1 MTLPTHRHLHSK
13 WIVAVAGVTAASML
27 AAACGSHADS
37 TPKTGAHAYAGQ
49 ILTVADGAPSG
60 ATAKQTQEYYDSLAA
75 LFHKETGAT
84 VHWSYY
90 SSPSEELNTVET
102 ATVSGSGPDI
112 ISYGSSFVG
121 TLAATGE
128 FPALSASE
136 WRMLGG
142 KGSFISSNLYYSYG
156 GSDANDDIGI
166 PNETN
171 PYVLAYNTADFA
183 KAGIKSAP
191 KTWSQLVA
199 DGQAIQRTNPGV
211 AGVGIDPADSFDPWK
226 NVYYLALQLGGA
238 GYVAPN
244 GKSTLLDSP
253 QVQQA
258 ASFYF
263 SLEYKYHVAPAASL
277 TWNSAD
283 MASAFVDN
291 KVGMV
296 LLASYGVP
304 VQGTKLQGHLGYA
317 LLPTIPYGL
326 TTLPPHGQAIE
337 TIPTGEY
344 WAIPKYAGSK
354 RALALEFEK
363 LSVSTAVQ
371 VQQYKLLGWMP
382 VTYPG
387 AKAVE
392 KVAPSAKLFVTDE
405 EKAIP
410 NPKIPAWSYVESGVE
425 TAINNIASHLAQSGT
440 YSASYASSQLGNAQ
454 SAADAHIGS

>member
-1 MTLPTHRHLHSK
+1 MSSPTTGRSRTK
-13 WIVAVAGVTAASML
+13 SIAVIASACATSML
-27 AAACGSHADS
+27 AASCGSHIAS
-37 TPKTGAHAYAGQ
+37 TSKTGSKPYAGQ
-49 ILTVADGAPSG
+49 TLTVADYAPSG
-60 ATAKQTQEYYDSLAA
+60 AKIR
-75 LFHKETGAT
+75 
-84 VHWSYY
+84 WSYY

-128 FPALSASE
+128 FPALSARE
-136 WRMLGG
+136 WKSLGG
-142 KGSFISSNLYYSYG
+142 KSSFIGSNLYYSYG
-156 GSDANDDIGI
+156 GSNTSDDIGI

-171 PYVLAYNTADFA
+171 PYVLAYNTVDFK
-183 KAGIKSAP
+183 KAGIKSPP

-199 DGQAIQRTNPGV
+199 DGKAIQRTNPGV

-258 ASFYF
+258 TSFYF

-277 TWNSAD
+277 TWNSAQ
-283 MASAFVDN
+283 MASAFLDE
-291 KVGMV
+291 KVGME
-296 LLASYGVP
+296 LLASYGIP
-304 VQGTKLQGHLGYA
+304 VMGTKLQGHLGYA

-326 TTLPPHGQAIE
+326 HALPPHGRPIE

-387 AKAVE
+387 ATAVE
-392 KVAPSAKLFVTDE
+392 KISPSAKLFVADE

-425 TAINNIASHLAQSGT
+425 AAINNIASHLAQSGT
-440 YSASYASSQLGNAQ
+440 YSASYASGQLGKAQ

>member
-1 MTLPTHRHLHSK
+1 
-13 WIVAVAGVTAASML
+13 
-27 AAACGSHADS
+27 
-37 TPKTGAHAYAGQ
+37 
-49 ILTVADGAPSG
+49 
-60 ATAKQTQEYYDSLAA
+60 
-75 LFHKETGAT
+75 
-84 VHWSYY
+84 
-90 SSPSEELNTVET
+90 
-102 ATVSGSGPDI
+102 
-112 ISYGSSFVG
+112 
-121 TLAATGE
+121 
-128 FPALSASE
+128 
-136 WRMLGG
+136 
-142 KGSFISSNLYYSYG
+142 
-156 GSDANDDIGI
+156 
-166 PNETN
+166 
-171 PYVLAYNTADFA
+171 
-183 KAGIKSAP
+183 
-191 KTWSQLVA
+191 
-199 DGQAIQRTNPGV
+199 
-211 AGVGIDPADSFDPWK
+211 
-226 NVYYLALQLGGA
+226 LQLGGA

-344 WAIPKYAGSK
+344 WAIPKYAGSN

-387 AKAVE
+387 AEAVE